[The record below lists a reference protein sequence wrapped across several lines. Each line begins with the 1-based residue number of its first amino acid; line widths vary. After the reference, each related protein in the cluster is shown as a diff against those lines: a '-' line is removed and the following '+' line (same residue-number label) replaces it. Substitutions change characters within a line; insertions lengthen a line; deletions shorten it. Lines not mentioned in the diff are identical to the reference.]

1 MNTIDAVEF
10 IKSNAGILTTSEI
23 ADRLGKTPNSV
34 LCMAKRRGISLAVSD
49 QSYTPEE
56 DAFIIENISYLSFED
71 MATEMSNKHQSRSKD
86 SIRQRASAL
95 GISGQH
101 SRKISV
107 FTNTIS
113 SRFGEKWTP
122 QDDAYIVL
130 IKRNILDYRSAAHH
144 SGRTVESVR
153 YRYKNIDQDTP
164 EYSLAEKIADKLLHS
179 MKLSLTT
186 NEST

>member
-1 MNTIDAVEF
+1 MKPVDPVDF
-10 IKSNAGILTTSEI
+10 IKTNAGILTTSEI
-23 ADRLGKTPNSV
+23 AERLGKTPNSV
-34 LCMAKRRGISLAVSD
+34 LCMAKRRGISLLVND

-56 DAFIIENISYLSFED
+56 DAYIVENISILSFED
-71 MATEMSNKHQSRSKD
+71 MSTIMSTTLQTRSKD

-101 SRKISV
+101 ARKTSV
-107 FTNTIS
+107 FTNTS
-113 SRFGEKWTP
+113 SSKFGEKWMP

-130 IKRNILDYRSAAHH
+130 IQRKILDYKSAAHH

-164 EYSLAEKIADKLLHS
+164 EYSFAEKIADKLLHS